1 LLVTPSH
8 PFYVPAKRDFIPVI
22 NLKPGDLLQSLADGD
37 SENTSSEV
45 ESLELY
51 LPVGKTYNLSVDV
64 GHTFYVGEL
73 KTWVHNEGPC
83 DLPEGYFGAK
93 TTDDSAA
100 ESAMP
105 QVTTDPPRS
114 FSISD
119 WTGYPAGVPAPQGP
133 FRLLE
138 GAEYNAARN
147 AANKA
152 NSTIR
157 REQGLVGQPVDVH
170 EINPVK
176 FGGSPTESAN
186 KVILPR
192 DVHRQQVTPWW
203 NQLQKDLG
211 K

>member
-1 LLVTPSH
+1 
-8 PFYVPAKRDFIPVI
+8 
-22 NLKPGDLLQSLADGD
+22 
-37 SENTSSEV
+37 
-45 ESLELY
+45 
-51 LPVGKTYNLSVDV
+51 SVDV

-73 KTWVHNEGPC
+73 KTWVHNTGPC
-83 DLPEGYFGAK
+83 DLPEGYFGAGA
-93 TTDDSAA
+93 TDNSAA

-105 QVTTDPPRS
+105 PVATYPPPGS

-119 WTGYPAGVPAPQGP
+119 WTGYPEGVPAPQGP

-152 NSTIR
+152 NNTIR

-176 FGGSPTESAN
+176 FGGNPTESAN